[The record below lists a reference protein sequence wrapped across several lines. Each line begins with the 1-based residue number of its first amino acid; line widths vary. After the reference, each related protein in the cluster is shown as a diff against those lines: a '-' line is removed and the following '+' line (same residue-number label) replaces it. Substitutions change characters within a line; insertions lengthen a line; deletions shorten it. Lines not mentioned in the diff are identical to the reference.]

1 MSSFLWDLASDSDS
15 GPESLEKKRDT
26 HIFPSM
32 SELIPL
38 VGGTV
43 PLYTNDD
50 VFHPSFL
57 TFIEVP

>member
-1 MSSFLWDLASDSDS
+1 
-15 GPESLEKKRDT
+15 
-26 HIFPSM
+26 M